1 MKRPISSETIQRV
14 LKTSIKAFV
23 VNTIDAVFTRLKL
36 MNIRTLMEPDPLTG
50 KDPLYGWIMVAVVFL
65 LSGLAFGTAGALS
78 VFLKPLSA
86 EFGWGRSETALG
98 YTTLAMSSAVFGVCW
113 GYVAD
118 RWGTRYFGIVAALV
132 MPLALYLLSELT
144 SLWQFYAFY
153 FLFGA
158 LGTSMV
164 SSPLFANVAFW
175 FLNKPGLALGIT
187 AAGGA
192 VGQGLVPM
200 LSAWAIEAYDWRTA
214 YLILA
219 VLYLVV
225 LLPVSL
231 LVREP
236 PGRVAPSKQSAVTAP
251 PSSVNEIEVVA
262 WISLAVIFC
271 CNCMAVPIVHLVP
284 LLTDNGFSPEVAASV
299 LLTLMLTGGIGR
311 VIGGKLCDS
320 FGALPTYLFMSLGQ
334 TVFAFAF
341 PQVAS
346 LFGLYLLAAFFGF
359 SYSGVM
365 SSILVLTR
373 MMVSPGFAARA
384 MSITAFFGWFGM
396 GMGAFIGGLFFDSYG
411 NYELSFAYASM
422 MGMANLGILLLF
434 LTRVRRINDAAVAV

>member
-1 MKRPISSETIQRV
+1 
-14 LKTSIKAFV
+14 
-23 VNTIDAVFTRLKL
+23 
-36 MNIRTLMEPDPLTG
+36 MESDPVTG
-50 KDPLYGWIMVAVVFL
+50 KDPLYGWVMVAVVFL
-65 LSGLAFGTAGALS
+65 LSGMAFGTAGALS

-118 RWGTRYFGIVAALV
+118 RWGTRYFGIVAALA
-132 MPLALYLLSELT
+132 MPLALYLLSVQN

-164 SSPLFANVAFW
+164 SSPLFANVGFW
-175 FLNKPGLALGIT
+175 FLNKPGLAIGIT

-192 VGQGLVPM
+192 VGQGVIPFF
-200 LSAWAIEAYDWRTA
+200 SAWAIESYDWRTA
-214 YLILA
+214 YAILA
-219 VLYLVV
+219 GLYLVM
-225 LLPVSL
+225 LLPIAF

-236 PGRVAPSKQSAVTAP
+236 PGRLASLKPISAPVAT
-251 PSSVNEIEVVA
+251 SSVNEIEVVA
-262 WISLAVIFC
+262 WISVAVIFC

-284 LLTDNGFSPEVAASV
+284 LLTDNGLSTEVAASI
-299 LLTLMLTGGIGR
+299 LLTLMLAGGVGR
-311 VIGGKLCDS
+311 VLGGKLCDS
-320 FGALPTYLFMSLGQ
+320 MGALPTYVIMSLGQ
-334 TVFAFAF
+334 TVLAFWF
-341 PQVAS
+341 PHFSS
-346 LFGLYLLAAFFGF
+346 LVGLYVLAAFFGF

-396 GMGAFIGGLFFDSYG
+396 GMGAYVGGLFFDMYL
-411 NYELSFAYASM
+411 NYNLSFAYASL
-422 MGMANLGILLLF
+422 MGVANLAILLVF
-434 LTRVRRINDAAVAV
+434 RARVRRVRSVALAV

>member
-1 MKRPISSETIQRV
+1 MKIH
-14 LKTSIKAFV
+14 
-23 VNTIDAVFTRLKL
+23 NL
-36 MNIRTLMEPDPLTG
+36 MQPDPLTG

-65 LSGLAFGTAGALS
+65 LSGMAFGTAGALS

-132 MPLALYLLSELT
+132 MPLALYLLSVQT

-158 LGTSMV
+158 LGTAMV

-175 FLNKPGLALGIT
+175 FLNKPGLAIGIT

-192 VGQGLVPM
+192 VGQGVVPYF
-200 LSAWAIEAYDWRTA
+200 SAWAIETYDWRTA
-214 YLILA
+214 YMILA
-219 VLYLVV
+219 GLYLVV
-225 LLPVSL
+225 LLPVAF

-236 PGRVAPSKQSAVTAP
+236 PGRVAPARQFSAAAP
-251 PSSVNEIEVVA
+251 TSSVSEIEVVM

-284 LLTDNGFSPEVAASV
+284 LLTDNGISTEVAASV
-299 LLTLMLTGGIGR
+299 LLTLMLTGGVGR
-311 VIGGKLCDS
+311 VLGGKLCDN
-320 FGALPTYLFMSLGQ
+320 FGALPTYMIMSLGQ
-334 TVFAFAF
+334 TVFAFGF
-341 PQVAS
+341 PHLSS
-346 LFGLYLLAAFFGF
+346 LSGLYVLAAFFGF

-396 GMGAFIGGLFFDSYG
+396 GMGAFVGGLFFDMYRDY
-411 NYELSFAYASM
+411 NLSFAYASM
-422 MGMANLGILLLF
+422 MGVANLAILMLF
-434 LTRVRRINDAAVAV
+434 RARVHRVENVAVPI

>member
-1 MKRPISSETIQRV
+1 
-14 LKTSIKAFV
+14 
-23 VNTIDAVFTRLKL
+23 
-36 MNIRTLMEPDPLTG
+36 MNIQNLMEPDPLTG

-65 LSGLAFGTAGALS
+65 LSGLAFGTAGAVS

-86 EFGWGRSETALG
+86 EFAWGRSETALG
-98 YTTLAMSSAVFGVCW
+98 YTTLAMSAAVFGVGW

-118 RWGTRYFGIVAALV
+118 RWGTRYFGVVAALA
-132 MPLALYLLSELT
+132 MPLALYLLSERS

-158 LGTSMV
+158 LGTSLV

-175 FLNKPGLALGIT
+175 FLKKPGFALGIT

-200 LSAWAIEAYDWRTA
+200 FSAWAIETYDWRTA
-214 YLILA
+214 YELLA
-219 VLYLVV
+219 GLYLVV

-236 PGRVAPSKQSAVTAP
+236 PGRVAPATQFVVTAP
-251 PSSVNEIEVVA
+251 PTRINEIEVVA

-311 VIGGKLCDS
+311 VIGGKFCDN
-320 FGALPTYLFMSLGQ
+320 FGALPTYMFMSLGQ
-334 TVFAFAF
+334 TVFAFGF
-341 PQVAS
+341 PHVSS
-346 LFGLYLLAAFFGF
+346 LFGLYVLAAFFGF
-359 SYSGVM
+359 TYSGVM

-396 GMGAFIGGLFFDSYG
+396 GMGAFVGGLFFDSFG
-411 NYELSFAYASM
+411 NYNLSFAFASM
-422 MGMANLGILLLF
+422 MGVANLGILLVF
-434 LTRVRRINDAAVAV
+434 RARVRRVNNVAVAV

>member
-1 MKRPISSETIQRV
+1 MKRSISSETIQRV

-23 VNTIDAVFTRLKL
+23 VNTIDALFTRLEP

-132 MPLALYLLSELT
+132 MPLALYLLSVLT

-236 PGRVAPSKQSAVTAP
+236 PGRVVPSKQSAVPAP

-311 VIGGKLCDS
+311 VIGGKLCDN
-320 FGALPTYLFMSLGQ
+320 FGALPTYMFMSLGQ

-341 PQVAS
+341 PQVSS

-384 MSITAFFGWFGM
+384 MSITAFLVGSAWVWGH
-396 GMGAFIGGLFFDSYG
+396 
-411 NYELSFAYASM
+411 LSA
-422 MGMANLGILLLF
+422 GCF
-434 LTRVRRINDAAVAV
+434 LTPMGTTTCLSPMPP

>member
-1 MKRPISSETIQRV
+1 MKIH
-14 LKTSIKAFV
+14 
-23 VNTIDAVFTRLKL
+23 NL
-36 MNIRTLMEPDPLTG
+36 MQPDPLTG

-65 LSGLAFGTAGALS
+65 LSGMAFGTAGALS

-118 RWGTRYFGIVAALV
+118 RWGTRYFGIVAALA
-132 MPLALYLLSELT
+132 MPLALYLLSVQT

-158 LGTSMV
+158 LGTAMV

-175 FLNKPGLALGIT
+175 FLNKPGLAIGIT

-192 VGQGLVPM
+192 VGQGVVPYF
-200 LSAWAIEAYDWRTA
+200 SAWAIETYDWRTA
-214 YLILA
+214 YMILA
-219 VLYLVV
+219 GLYLVV
-225 LLPVSL
+225 LLPVAF
-231 LVREP
+231 LVRDP
-236 PGRVAPSKQSAVTAP
+236 PGRVAPARQFSATAP
-251 PSSVNEIEVVA
+251 TSSVNEIEVVV

-284 LLTDNGFSPEVAASV
+284 LLTDNGISTEVAASV
-299 LLTLMLTGGIGR
+299 LLTLMLAGGVGR
-311 VIGGKLCDS
+311 VLGGKLCDN
-320 FGALPTYLFMSLGQ
+320 FGALPTYMIMSLGQ
-334 TVFAFAF
+334 TVFAFGF
-341 PQVAS
+341 PHVSS
-346 LFGLYLLAAFFGF
+346 LSGLYVLAAFFGF
-359 SYSGVM
+359 GYSGVM

-373 MMVSPGFAARA
+373 MMVSPGFSARA

-396 GMGAFIGGLFFDSYG
+396 GMGAFVGGLFFDMYRDY
-411 NYELSFAYASM
+411 NLSFAYASM
-422 MGMANLGILLLF
+422 MGVANLAILMVF
-434 LTRVRRINDAAVAV
+434 RARVRRVENVAVPI

>member
-1 MKRPISSETIQRV
+1 MKIH
-14 LKTSIKAFV
+14 
-23 VNTIDAVFTRLKL
+23 N
-36 MNIRTLMEPDPLTG
+36 LMEPDPVTG

-65 LSGLAFGTAGALS
+65 LSGMAFGTAGALS

-118 RWGTRYFGIVAALV
+118 RWGTRYFGIVAALA
-132 MPLALYLLSELT
+132 MPLALYLLSVQT

-158 LGTSMV
+158 LGTAMV

-175 FLNKPGLALGIT
+175 FLNKPGLAIGIT

-192 VGQGLVPM
+192 VGQGVVPYF
-200 LSAWAIEAYDWRTA
+200 SAWAIETYDWRTA
-214 YLILA
+214 YMILA
-219 VLYLVV
+219 GLYLVV
-225 LLPVSL
+225 LLPVAF

-236 PGRVAPSKQSAVTAP
+236 PGRVAPATQFSAAAP
-251 PSSVNEIEVVA
+251 TSSVNEIEVVA

-284 LLTDNGFSPEVAASV
+284 LLTDNGISTEVAASV
-299 LLTLMLTGGIGR
+299 LLTLMLAGGVGR
-311 VIGGKLCDS
+311 VLGGKFCDN
-320 FGALPTYLFMSLGQ
+320 FGALPTYVIMSLGQ
-334 TVFAFAF
+334 TVFAFGF
-341 PQVAS
+341 PHVSS
-346 LFGLYLLAAFFGF
+346 LSGLYILAAFFGF

-373 MMVSPGFAARA
+373 IMVSPGFAARA

-396 GMGAFIGGLFFDSYG
+396 GMGAFVGGLFFDMYRDY
-411 NYELSFAYASM
+411 NVAFAYASM
-422 MGMANLGILLLF
+422 MGVANLAILMLF
-434 LTRVRRINDAAVAV
+434 RARVRRVENVAVPI

>member
-1 MKRPISSETIQRV
+1 MKIH
-14 LKTSIKAFV
+14 
-23 VNTIDAVFTRLKL
+23 NL
-36 MNIRTLMEPDPLTG
+36 MQPDPLTG

-65 LSGLAFGTAGALS
+65 LSGMAFGTAGALS

-132 MPLALYLLSELT
+132 MPLALYLLSVQT

-158 LGTSMV
+158 LGTAMV

-175 FLNKPGLALGIT
+175 FLNKPGLAIGIT

-192 VGQGLVPM
+192 VGQGVVPYF
-200 LSAWAIEAYDWRTA
+200 SAWAIETYDWRTA
-214 YLILA
+214 YMILA
-219 VLYLVV
+219 GLYLVV
-225 LLPVSL
+225 LLPVAF
-231 LVREP
+231 LVRDP
-236 PGRVAPSKQSAVTAP
+236 PGRVAPARQFSGTAP
-251 PSSVNEIEVVA
+251 TPSVNEIEVVV

-284 LLTDNGFSPEVAASV
+284 LLTDNGISTEVAASV
-299 LLTLMLTGGIGR
+299 LLTLMLAGGVGR
-311 VIGGKLCDS
+311 VLGGKLCDN
-320 FGALPTYLFMSLGQ
+320 FGALPTYMIMSLGQ
-334 TVFAFAF
+334 TVFAFGF
-341 PQVAS
+341 PHVSS
-346 LFGLYLLAAFFGF
+346 LSGLYVLAAFFGF
-359 SYSGVM
+359 GYSGVM

-373 MMVSPGFAARA
+373 MMVSPGFSARA

-396 GMGAFIGGLFFDSYG
+396 GMGAFVGGLFFDMYRDY
-411 NYELSFAYASM
+411 NLSFAYASM
-422 MGMANLGILLLF
+422 MGVANLAILMVF
-434 LTRVRRINDAAVAV
+434 RARVRRVENVAVPI

>member
-1 MKRPISSETIQRV
+1 MKIH
-14 LKTSIKAFV
+14 
-23 VNTIDAVFTRLKL
+23 NL
-36 MNIRTLMEPDPLTG
+36 MQPDPLTG

-65 LSGLAFGTAGALS
+65 LSGMAFGTAGALS

-118 RWGTRYFGIVAALV
+118 RWGTRYFGIVAALA
-132 MPLALYLLSELT
+132 MPLALYLLSVQT

-158 LGTSMV
+158 LGTAMV

-175 FLNKPGLALGIT
+175 FLNKPGLAIGIT

-192 VGQGLVPM
+192 VGQGVVPYF
-200 LSAWAIEAYDWRTA
+200 SAWAIETYDWRTA
-214 YLILA
+214 YMILA
-219 VLYLVV
+219 GLYLVV
-225 LLPVSL
+225 LLPVAF
-231 LVREP
+231 LVRDP
-236 PGRVAPSKQSAVTAP
+236 PGRVAPARQFSGTAP
-251 PSSVNEIEVVA
+251 TPSVNEIEVVV

-284 LLTDNGFSPEVAASV
+284 LLTDNGISTEVAASV
-299 LLTLMLTGGIGR
+299 LLTLMLAGGVGR
-311 VIGGKLCDS
+311 VLGGKLCDN
-320 FGALPTYLFMSLGQ
+320 FGALPTYMIMSLGQ
-334 TVFAFAF
+334 TVFAFGF
-341 PQVAS
+341 PHVSS
-346 LFGLYLLAAFFGF
+346 LSGLYVLAAFFGF
-359 SYSGVM
+359 GYSGVM

-373 MMVSPGFAARA
+373 MMVSPGFSARA

-396 GMGAFIGGLFFDSYG
+396 GMGAFVGGLFFDMYRDY
-411 NYELSFAYASM
+411 NLSFAYASM
-422 MGMANLGILLLF
+422 MGVANLAILMVF
-434 LTRVRRINDAAVAV
+434 RARVRRVENVAVPI

>member
-1 MKRPISSETIQRV
+1 
-14 LKTSIKAFV
+14 
-23 VNTIDAVFTRLKL
+23 
-36 MNIRTLMEPDPLTG
+36 MEPDPVTG

-65 LSGLAFGTAGALS
+65 LSGMAFGTAGALS

-132 MPLALYLLSELT
+132 MPLALYLLSLQT
-144 SLWQFYAFY
+144 SLWQFYAFN

-175 FLNKPGLALGIT
+175 FLNKPGLAIGIT

-192 VGQGLVPM
+192 VGQGVVPYF
-200 LSAWAIEAYDWRTA
+200 SAWAIETYDWRTA
-214 YLILA
+214 YMILA
-219 VLYLVV
+219 GLYLVV
-225 LLPVSL
+225 LLPVAF

-236 PGRVAPSKQSAVTAP
+236 PGRVAPSRRFSAAAP
-251 PSSVNEIEVVA
+251 TSSVNEIEVVV

-284 LLTDNGFSPEVAASV
+284 LLTDNGISTEVAASV
-299 LLTLMLTGGIGR
+299 LLTLMLAGGVGR
-311 VIGGKLCDS
+311 VLGGKFCDN
-320 FGALPTYLFMSLGQ
+320 FGALPTYLIMSLGQ
-334 TVFAFAF
+334 TVFAFGF
-341 PQVAS
+341 PHLSS
-346 LFGLYLLAAFFGF
+346 LSGLYVLAALFGF

-373 MMVSPGFAARA
+373 VMVSPGFAARA

-396 GMGAFIGGLFFDSYG
+396 GMGAFVGGIFFDMYRDY
-411 NYELSFAYASM
+411 NLSFAYASM
-422 MGMANLGILLLF
+422 MGVANLAILMLF
-434 LTRVRRINDAAVAV
+434 RARVRRVENVAVAI

>member
-1 MKRPISSETIQRV
+1 MKIH
-14 LKTSIKAFV
+14 
-23 VNTIDAVFTRLKL
+23 NL
-36 MNIRTLMEPDPLTG
+36 MQPDPLTG

-65 LSGLAFGTAGALS
+65 LSGMAFGTAGALS

-132 MPLALYLLSELT
+132 MPLALYLLSVQT

-158 LGTSMV
+158 LGTAMV

-175 FLNKPGLALGIT
+175 FLNKPGLAIGIT

-192 VGQGLVPM
+192 VGQGVVPYF
-200 LSAWAIEAYDWRTA
+200 SAWAIETYDWRTA
-214 YLILA
+214 YMILA
-219 VLYLVV
+219 GLYLVV
-225 LLPVSL
+225 LLPVAF

-236 PGRVAPSKQSAVTAP
+236 PGRVAPATQFSAAAP
-251 PSSVNEIEVVA
+251 TSSVNEIEVVA

-284 LLTDNGFSPEVAASV
+284 LLTDNGISTEVAASV
-299 LLTLMLTGGIGR
+299 LLTLMLAGGVGR
-311 VIGGKLCDS
+311 VLGGKFCDN
-320 FGALPTYLFMSLGQ
+320 FGALPTYVIMSLGQ
-334 TVFAFAF
+334 TVFAFGF
-341 PQVAS
+341 PHVSS
-346 LFGLYLLAAFFGF
+346 LSGLYILAAFFGF

-365 SSILVLTR
+365 SSI
-373 MMVSPGFAARA
+373 
-384 MSITAFFGWFGM
+384 
-396 GMGAFIGGLFFDSYG
+396 
-411 NYELSFAYASM
+411 
-422 MGMANLGILLLF
+422 
-434 LTRVRRINDAAVAV
+434 